1 MNKHRVFISLGSNLK
16 DRYTNIKLAIYYL
29 SSLGKVLKKSSIYET
44 SPVENENQP
53 NFLNCVVELRTILS
67 PFKLLKE
74 LKKIEKKLGRV
85 RTNKRY
91 QPRTIDLDILFYDK
105 EIIRTKE
112 LTIPHEK
119 LHKRKFVLWPLA
131 EIAPNFIHPLLK
143 KTIKKIKN
151 ELRDKTQKIYRIKK

>member
-1 MNKHRVFISLGSNLK
+1 
-16 DRYTNIKLAIYYL
+16 
-29 SSLGKVLKKSSIYET
+29 
-44 SPVENENQP
+44 
-53 NFLNCVVELRTILS
+53 
-67 PFKLLKE
+67 LLKE

-85 RTNKRY
+85 KTNKRY

-105 EIIRTKE
+105 EIISTKE

-151 ELRDKTQKIYRIKK
+151 ELRDKTQKIYRIKE

>member
-29 SSLGKVLKKSSIYET
+29 SRLGEVLKKSSIYET

-53 NFLNCVVELRTILS
+53 NFLNCVVELRTILP

-105 EIIRTKE
+105 EIISTKE

-131 EIAPNFIHPLLK
+131 EIAPNFIHPILK

-151 ELRDKTQKIYRIKK
+151 GLRDKTQKIYRIKE